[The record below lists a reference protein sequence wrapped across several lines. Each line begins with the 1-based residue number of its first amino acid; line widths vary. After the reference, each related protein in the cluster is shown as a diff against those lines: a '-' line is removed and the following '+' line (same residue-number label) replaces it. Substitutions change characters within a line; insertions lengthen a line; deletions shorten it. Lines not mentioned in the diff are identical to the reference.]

1 MMKNNRGLP
10 GPRPR
15 IGIDLHV
22 AQGIFQGSRTHC
34 LELFSRVV
42 AITPEFDF
50 FVFSADSQTL
60 LSFSKSF
67 ALPHVTLVDMPKH
80 SASFRLLWQ
89 LPRLALEYHLSLLH
103 VQYIAPPVPFCK
115 TAVTIHDILFES
127 HPQYFERSFVL
138 RSRLL
143 MPFSARRSSALLTV
157 SEFSR
162 KALCDTYSIPL
173 SKIHTIH
180 NGVDTTRY
188 VPGRTG
194 HEQVEALGL
203 NPGAYY
209 LSVGRLEPRKNYPAL
224 LRAWAQMPVPRPP
237 LVIVGQRHFQC
248 GEIFDLI
255 RSLHLEKSVTG
266 LEEISDTQLPAI
278 YRNARGF
285 VYCSWAE
292 GFGMPLLEAM
302 ASGVPVVSAANTA
315 LTEVCA
321 DAALLINPAHPQ
333 EIVDAITRLE
343 ANSELRDQ
351 LIERGLSRV
360 QQFTWEQSAQTVHGT
375 YSAIVGRY

>member
-1 MMKNNRGLP
+1 MMKNDRGLP

-34 LELFSRVV
+34 LELFSRVI
-42 AITPEFDF
+42 AIAPEYDF
-50 FVFSADSQTL
+50 FVFSTDPQTL
-60 LSFSKSF
+60 LSFSNSF
-67 ALPHVTLVDMPKH
+67 ALPHVTLVNMPKH

-89 LPRLALEYHLSLLH
+89 LPRMALKYRLSLLH
-103 VQYIAPPVPFCK
+103 MQYIAPPVPFCK

-143 MPFSARRSSALLTV
+143 MPFSARRSSALFTV

-162 KALCDTYSIPL
+162 QALSNTYSIPL
-173 SKIHTIH
+173 SKIYTIH
-180 NGVDTTRY
+180 NGVDTARY
-188 VPGRTG
+188 IPGNTG
-194 HEQVEALGL
+194 REQVEVLGL
-203 NPGAYY
+203 NPGSYY

-224 LRAWAQMPVPRPP
+224 LRAWAQMPLPRLP

-248 GEIFDLI
+248 GDIFDLI
-255 RSLHLEKSVTG
+255 RDLRLEKSVTV
-266 LEEISDTQLPAI
+266 LEEISDMQLPAI

-285 VYCSWAE
+285 IYCSWAE

-302 ASGVPVVSAANTA
+302 ASGVPVVSSANTA

-321 DAALLINPAHPQ
+321 DAALLINPAHPK
-333 EIVDAITRLE
+333 EIVDAIMRLE
-343 ANSELRDQ
+343 ENTELRKQ

-360 QQFTWEQSAQTVHGT
+360 QQFKWEQSAQTVRST
-375 YSAIVGRY
+375 YSAIVGR